1 MKKYHVTLTP
11 EERNELE
18 VITTKGKR
26 NARVIQSAY
35 ILLNCDNGN
44 QDKLRK
50 DADIAQFLGIT
61 ERTIENIRKKFV
73 LDGYEIALNGRPSE
87 RIYKR
92 NIDGETEARIIALS
106 CSQPPEGFARWS
118 LRMLA
123 DKAIELD
130 YIDTVSHETVRSV
143 LKKRNKTVEEK
154 GMGNSPTPKR

>member
-154 GMGNSPTPKR
+154 GMGNTPTPKR